1 MHPTR
6 TTGAATVERPTTRR
20 VKKPSDS
27 RPSGLHG
34 AVLVLATALAGVL
47 VVGWPYYVLPVAER
61 VRHPFHPWL
70 RPSGYVGQSA
80 GLVALAI
87 FLFLWLYPLRKKYR
101 WLGWT
106 GSLARWLDV
115 HVSAALLLPLLVTIH
130 AGWRFG
136 GVIGLGFWA
145 MMLVWCS
152 GLVGRYL
159 YARIPRSRAG
169 VELSRDEI
177 TAERT
182 RLLQALAHTTGL
194 DPEAIAETLRPAPLP
209 THLGPLATLTRLVR
223 DDLARRRAAR
233 RLQRA
238 WAARRVPGPRLD
250 AQSLA
255 RATVLARQE
264 VALTQ
269 QARLLRA
276 THDLFRYWHVAHRPF
291 AVLALTAV
299 LIHVAVVVA
308 VGATWLW

>member
-1 MHPTR
+1 MASPAASGATHARHTARSMKTR
-6 TTGAATVERPTTRR
+6 
-20 VKKPSDS
+20 SDS
-27 RPSGLHG
+27 RPSALHG

-47 VVGWPYYVLPVAER
+47 VVGSPYYLLPVAER
-61 VRHPFHPWL
+61 VRHQFHPWL
-70 RPSGYVGQSA
+70 RPSGYVGQTA

-152 GLVGRYL
+152 GLIGRYL

-177 TAERT
+177 TAERK
-182 RLLQALAHTTGL
+182 RLLQALASTTGL
-194 DPEAIAETLRPAPLP
+194 DPRTIEETLQPTPLP
-209 THLGPLATLTRLVR
+209 AQLGPIATLARLVR
-223 DDLARRRAAR
+223 DDLARRGAAR
-233 RLQRA
+233 RLQRL
-238 WAARRVPGPRLD
+238 WAARQGAGPRLD
-250 AQSLA
+250 EDSLA
-255 RATVLARQE
+255 QATALARQE

-269 QARLLRA
+269 QARLLGA

-299 LIHVAVVVA
+299 IVHVAVVVA

>member
-1 MHPTR
+1 VL
-6 TTGAATVERPTTRR
+6 AVA
-20 VKKPSDS
+20 S
-27 RPSGLHG
+27 LLA
-34 AVLVLATALAGVL
+34 AVLVYGA
-47 VVGWPYYVLPVAER
+47 PYYRMEMAER
-61 VRHPFHPWL
+61 VRDPLHPWL

-87 FLFLWLYPLRKKYR
+87 FAFLWLYPLRKKYR

-130 AGWRFG
+130 AAWRFG

-159 YARIPRSRAG
+159 YARIPRSRNG

-177 TAERT
+177 AAERK
-182 RLLQALAHTTGL
+182 RLLQAIAATTGL
-194 DPEAIAETLRPAPLP
+194 DPGAVEESLHAEPPP
-209 THLGPLATLTRLVR
+209 VGLGPAATILRMVR

-233 RLQRA
+233 SLARR
-238 WAARRVPGPRLD
+238 WAARARGGRPD
-250 AQSLA
+250 ASAIAQ
-255 RATVLARQE
+255 ATALARQE

-269 QARLLRA
+269 QARLLGA

-291 AVLALTAV
+291 AVLALSAV
-299 LIHVAVVVA
+299 LVHVIVVVA

>member
-1 MHPTR
+1 
-6 TTGAATVERPTTRR
+6 
-20 VKKPSDS
+20 
-27 RPSGLHG
+27 
-34 AVLVLATALAGVL
+34 VLVLATALAGVL
-47 VVGWPYYVLPVAER
+47 VVGSPYYLLPVAER

-70 RPSGYVGQSA
+70 RPSGYVGQTA

-152 GLVGRYL
+152 GLIGRYL

-177 TAERT
+177 TAERK
-182 RLLQALAHTTGL
+182 RLLQALASTTGL
-194 DPEAIAETLRPAPLP
+194 DPRTIEETLQPTPLP
-209 THLGPLATLTRLVR
+209 PRLGPVATLARLAR
-223 DDLARRRAAR
+223 DDLARRGAAR
-233 RLQRA
+233 RLRRL
-238 WAARRVPGPRLD
+238 WAARQGAGPRLD
-250 AQSLA
+250 EDSLA
-255 RATVLARQE
+255 RATALARQE

-269 QARLLRA
+269 QARLLGA

-299 LIHVAVVVA
+299 IVHVAVVVA

>member
-1 MHPTR
+1 M
-6 TTGAATVERPTTRR
+6 RPTHPAGATARSRPTSRR
-20 VKKPSDS
+20 VKNPSDTQ
-27 RPSGLHG
+27 PSALHG

-101 WLGWT
+101 RLAWT

-169 VELSRDEI
+169 IELSRDEI
-177 TAERT
+177 TAERK
-182 RLLQALAHTTGL
+182 RLLLALAHTTGL
-194 DPEAIAETLRPAPLP
+194 DPRAIEETLRPAPLP
-209 THLGPLATLTRLVR
+209 THLGPLATLARLVR
-223 DDLARRRAAR
+223 DDLARRGAAR

-238 WAARRVPGPRLD
+238 WVSRRVPGPRLD
-250 AQSLA
+250 GQSLA
-255 RATVLARQE
+255 RATVLVRQE

-269 QARLLRA
+269 QARVLQA

>member
-1 MHPTR
+1 
-6 TTGAATVERPTTRR
+6 
-20 VKKPSDS
+20 
-27 RPSGLHG
+27 
-34 AVLVLATALAGVL
+34 VLVLATALAGVL
-47 VVGWPYYVLPVAER
+47 VVGWPYYVLPIAER

-87 FLFLWLYPLRKKYR
+87 FVFLWLYPLRKKYR

-159 YARIPRSRAG
+159 YVRIPRSRAG

-177 TAERT
+177 TAERK

-194 DPEAIAETLRPAPLP
+194 DPRAIEETLQPAPLP

-223 DDLARRRAAR
+223 DDLARRGAAR

-238 WAARRVPGPRLD
+238 WAERRVPGPRLD
-250 AQSLA
+250 GQSLA
-255 RATVLARQE
+255 RATMLVRQE

-269 QARLLRA
+269 QARVLRA

>member
-1 MHPTR
+1 MRHAG
-6 TTGAATVERPTTRR
+6 TTNVAAARSTAPI
-20 VKKPSDS
+20 VKRPSDS
-27 RPSGLHG
+27 RPNALHG

-47 VVGWPYYVLPVAER
+47 VVGWPYYVLPMADR

-80 GLVALAI
+80 GLVALGI
-87 FLFLWLYPLRKKYR
+87 FLFLWLYPLRKKFR

-159 YARIPRSRAG
+159 YARIPRSRTG
-169 VELSRDEI
+169 VELSREEI
-177 TAERT
+177 AAERT
-182 RLLQALAHTTGL
+182 RLLRTLASATGL
-194 DPEAIAETLRPAPLP
+194 DPKTIEETLRPATLP
-209 THLGPLATLTRLVR
+209 PHLGPMATLARLVR
-223 DDLARRRAAR
+223 DDLARRGAVR

-238 WAARRVPGPRLD
+238 WGARQGAGPRLD
-250 AQSLA
+250 ARSLA
-255 RATVLARQE
+255 RAAALARQE

-269 QARLLRA
+269 QARMLRA
-276 THDLFRYWHVAHRPF
+276 THGLFRYWHVAHRPF

-299 LIHVAVVVA
+299 VVHVAVVVA

>member
-1 MHPTR
+1 MAAPSAP
-6 TTGAATVERPTTRR
+6 GAAQARSTTRSMKTR
-20 VKKPSDS
+20 SDS
-27 RPSGLHG
+27 RPGALHG

-47 VVGWPYYVLPVAER
+47 IVGWPYYVLPVAER
-61 VRHPFHPWL
+61 VRHPLHPWL

-177 TAERT
+177 TAQR
-182 RLLQALAHTTGL
+182 RGLLQALASTTGL
-194 DPEAIAETLRPAPLP
+194 NPRTIEETLQPTPLP
-209 THLGPLATLTRLVR
+209 AHLGPIATLARLVR
-223 DDLARRRAAR
+223 DDLARRAAAR
-233 RLQRA
+233 RLQRV
-238 WAARRVPGPRLD
+238 WAARQGPGPRLD
-250 AQSLA
+250 EGSLA
-255 RATVLARQE
+255 RATALARQE

-269 QARLLRA
+269 QARLLGA
-276 THDLFRYWHVAHRPF
+276 THDLFRYWHIAHRPF

-299 LIHVAVVVA
+299 IVHVAVVVA